1 MLPTVGSAESSFNPN
16 FSPGLNFVHAIAIS
30 KEALAQGARVGKD
43 SNPTDIKRIF
53 LCLYGLPLLL
63 IPFIRANAIMRYL

>member
-30 KEALAQGARVGKD
+30 NEALAQGARVGKD
-43 SNPTDIKRIF
+43 SNPPILKEF
-53 LCLYGLPLLL
+53 FSLPLWSPIAPNSL
-63 IPFIRANAIMRYL
+63 Y